1 MLRHVPVSFEA
12 IQFER
17 LDRANTNSH
26 EFIAWTVF
34 NFYCDLISIMFV

>member
-17 LDRANTNSH
+17 LDRANANFH
-26 EFIAWTVF
+26 EFIVWTVF
-34 NFYCDLISIMFV
+34 NFKCDLSSIMFV